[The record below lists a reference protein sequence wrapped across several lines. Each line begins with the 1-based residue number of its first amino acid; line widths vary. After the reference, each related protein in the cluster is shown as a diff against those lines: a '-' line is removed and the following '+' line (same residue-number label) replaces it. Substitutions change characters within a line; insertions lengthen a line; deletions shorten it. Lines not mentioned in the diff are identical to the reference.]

1 MIWSCVCALAG
12 IAVFRLV
19 ADANDLVSEAQ
30 LYALLH
36 ECIQI
41 PRQLGEIAAFGG
53 SNVEP
58 SVRSCLEKVS
68 VTCLTHLSSLHRS
81 AASVKD

>member
-1 MIWSCVCALAG
+1 MMPWCVCCAL

-19 ADANDLVSEAQ
+19 ADANDLVSEHQ
-30 LYALLH
+30 LHALLH

-68 VTCLTHLSSLHRS
+68 IITSL
-81 AASVKD
+81 VV